1 MPEAKNIATLLADEF
16 RLVCEARHH
25 DPFTVLGCHRNAN
38 GKAVIRVFSPH
49 TRRLILDSTQ
59 ENFTRIGHSDLFEWQ
74 GNADS
79 LPLHYRLIRL
89 DSENLQQY
97 FYDPYDFSA
106 QLSDFDLHLF
116 AEGRH
121 WHIYNILGAHPG
133 EIDGIHGVRFATW
146 APNAERVSVLGD
158 FNRWDGRCH
167 PMRNRGAS
175 GVWELFIPGL
185 STGELYKFEI
195 RHRDS
200 GRVMQKTDPYAQE
213 YELRPR
219 TASCITQS
227 NYQWQDSEWIAAR
240 QQRSWLHA
248 PLSIYEVHLGSWQ
261 RNAQG
266 GFLNY
271 KELAQ
276 RLVEH
281 VTDLGFTH
289 IELLPVTEHPLD
301 DSWGY
306 QTTGY
311 FAPTR
316 RFGTPDEFRYFVD
329 HCHKNGIGVLIDW
342 VPAHFPR
349 DDFALAQFD
358 GSSLYEH
365 DDPRRG
371 EHPDWGTLIF
381 NYGRNEVRNFLI
393 GSAIYWLKEFH
404 IDGLRVD
411 AVASMLYLDYSRKQG
426 EWLPNIH
433 GGNENLDAIAFIRE
447 LNRVTHSEHPGTMIM
462 AEESTAWPMVTRPT
476 DIGGLGFSMKWN
488 MGWMHDTL
496 KYMAKEPIHRRY
508 YHDQL
513 TFGLLYLFHENFIL
527 ALSHD
532 EIVHGKSSL
541 LYKMPGD
548 EWQRFANLRLLFTFM
563 FTYPGKKLLFMGM
576 EFAQGDEWSFSK
588 SLDWYV
594 LDYPLHQGVRQ
605 LLRDMNRLYKN
616 TPALYANEFESQGFE
631 WIDCHDSVQSV
642 LAYLRKHGD
651 EFVIVIV
658 NFTPVPRFDYRIGVP
673 RAGRYRE
680 CLNSDSAFY
689 AGSNLGNGGELHA
702 ESIPWMEREFS
713 LALTLPPLA
722 GIVLRWEGC

>member
-1 MPEAKNIATLLADEF
+1 MPKVNNKAATLTDEF
-16 RLVCEARHH
+16 MLICEARHH
-25 DPFTVLGCHRNAN
+25 DPFTVLGCHREPG
-38 GKAVIRVFSPH
+38 GKATIRIFSPH
-49 TRRLILDSTQ
+49 TQRLLLESTQ
-59 ENFTRIGHSDLFEWQ
+59 EFFSRIGHSDLFEWQ
-74 GNADS
+74 GNANN
-79 LPLHYRLIRL
+79 LPQHYQLVRY
-89 DSENLQQY
+89 DSENQQQS
-97 FYDPYDFSA
+97 FYDPYDFAA

-121 WHIYNILGAHPG
+121 WHIYNILGAHPC
-133 EIDGIHGVRFATW
+133 EVDGIHGVRFATW

-175 GVWELFIPGL
+175 GVWELFIPGMI
-185 STGELYKFEI
+185 TGELYKFEI
-195 RHRDS
+195 RHRES

-227 NYQWQDSEWIAAR
+227 HYQWQDSKWITAR

-248 PLSIYEVHLGSWQ
+248 PLSVYEVHLGSWQ

-271 KELAQ
+271 KELAH

-316 RFGTPDEFRYFVD
+316 RFGSPDEFRYFVD
-329 HCHKNGIGVLIDW
+329 HCHQHDIGVLIDW

-393 GSAIYWLKEFH
+393 GSAVYWLKEFH

-532 EIVHGKSSL
+532 EVVHGKSSL

-576 EFAQGDEWSFSK
+576 EFAQGDEWNFSK

-594 LDYPLHQGVRQ
+594 LDYPLHQGIRQ
-605 LLRDMNRLYKN
+605 LLRDMNRLYTS
-616 TPALYANEFESQGFE
+616 TPALYANEFEPQGFE

-642 LAYLRKHGD
+642 LAYMRKHGD
-651 EFVIVIV
+651 DFVIVIV

-673 RAGRYRE
+673 KAGRYRE
-680 CLNSDSAFY
+680 CLNSDSEFY
-689 AGSNLGNGGELHA
+689 AGSNLGNGNELHTDPH
-702 ESIPWMEREFS
+702 PWMEREFS
-713 LALTLPPLA
+713 LSLTLPPLA
-722 GIVLRWEGC
+722 GIVLRWEGY